1 MQERNFFIKMDLPTT
16 RHIAHLL
23 DPWYV
28 GEYYTF
34 LDILSRFNN
43 ILFADLLDGVKVF
56 GARNRN

>member
-1 MQERNFFIKMDLPTT
+1 MDLPTT